1 MEKLGRP
8 MGSTKARRSSAAV
21 RGCRVSSKG
30 AILVLML
37 VLRREGSLGPLE
49 RKSERGDLDRRTSG
63 TLGGTN
69 PPSHGTLV
77 ILYRFRSCHSF
88 DEKKGRSQSSSGR
101 EGHGG

>member
-49 RKSERGDLDRRTSG
+49 RKSERGDLDIGLGLG
-63 TLGGTN
+63 TFL
-69 PPSHGTLV
+69 
-77 ILYRFRSCHSF
+77 RS
-88 DEKKGRSQSSSGR
+88 
-101 EGHGG
+101 EGNQAT